1 MECEKLL
8 QAVIDHGGGEV
19 RVGQS
24 EMVQAIDTTFTRGAR
39 ILVEAGTGTGKSL
52 GYLVPAISR
61 ILRSQ
66 ATVVV
71 STATLA
77 LQNQLIKHDIPQV
90 LAALPTSDQIQV
102 RTQVVKGWNNYLCL
116 RKFHDDGDGPQEEKL
131 EVDFSTA
138 SSSKLGREAIK
149 LRDWAQKTGD
159 GDRDNVDFPV
169 SNVIWSGFST
179 SSLECLGETCVYVSD
194 CFAQQARLESKSANL
209 IVTNHT
215 ILGLYAAGNTNL
227 LPDFDYLILDEGHEI
242 TNRVTAAL
250 SQEFELSEIN
260 HLARQLQ
267 TLGVAAGD
275 LSEIKSMAEE
285 LMDSLSPGVINCND
299 SQYFTVLV
307 PAIQKL
313 TTRLNRLH
321 DQFSTLANKPDKASV
336 KSLLSDL
343 IQKLQALCLVGDG
356 QVLWV
361 RGEGQFPKL
370 VLSPLEIGGILNNSL
385 WQEKSVAITSAT
397 LRVNGSFEAV
407 GRSFGVSNL
416 AEFATDFVSGEVR
429 AWSSLKVDSPFDY
442 AKQGILYVPTYE
454 GNKIDIA
461 EQLAQMEQ
469 LILASG
475 GRTLGLFTSLS
486 AAKIAAEAL
495 RELVP
500 FEIFCQG
507 EQSVGS
513 LIQEFQVA
521 ETSCLFGTLSLWQG
535 VNVPGEACRLV
546 IIDKLPFP
554 RPDDPIK
561 SARSNFVKSRGGN
574 GFMQVYAT
582 EAAILLAQGAG
593 RLIRTVS
600 DRGVVAILDKRIHE
614 SRYSSYM
621 KKSLPSFW
629 QTRDLQVVLHAISR
643 LNE

>member
-1 MECEKLL
+1 MECGKLL
-8 QAVIDHGGGEV
+8 QAVIDHSGGEV
-19 RVGQS
+19 RFGQS
-24 EMVQAIDTTFTRGAR
+24 EMAQAIDTTFARRAR

-52 GYLVPAISR
+52 GYLVPAVSR
-61 ILRSQ
+61 ILSSE

-90 LAALPTSDQIQV
+90 LAALPASDQIRV
-102 RTQVVKGWNNYLCL
+102 KTQVVKGWNNYLCL
-116 RKFHDDGDGPQEEKL
+116 RKFHNDNDGPQKEEL
-131 EVDFSTA
+131 EVDSSVA
-138 SSSKLGREAIK
+138 SGSKLGREAMK

-169 SNVIWSGFST
+169 SNLVWSGFST
-179 SSLECLGETCVYVSD
+179 SSLECLGETCVYIAD
-194 CFAQQARLESKSANL
+194 CFPQQARFESKSANL
-209 IVTNHT
+209 IVTNHS

-227 LPDFDYLILDEGHEI
+227 LPEFDYLILDEGHEI
-242 TNRVTAAL
+242 TNRVTNAL

-260 HLARQLQ
+260 HLTRQLQ
-267 TLGVAAGD
+267 SLGVAAKD
-275 LSEIKSMAEE
+275 LSEVRSIAEKLLE
-285 LMDSLSPGVINCND
+285 SLIPGVINCND

-307 PAIQKL
+307 AALQNL
-313 TTRLNRLH
+313 ATRLNRIH
-321 DQFSTLANKPDKASV
+321 DQFSTLANKPDKASI

-343 IQKLQALCLVGDG
+343 IQKLQSLCLVGDG

-361 RGEGQFPKL
+361 QGEGQFPKL

-397 LRVNGSFEAV
+397 LRVNGSFTAV
-407 GRSFGVSNL
+407 GRSFGVGNL
-416 AEFATDFVSGEVR
+416 TEFSGALVPGEQH
-429 AWSSLKVDSPFDY
+429 AWSSLEVESPFDY
-442 AKQGILYVPTYE
+442 AKQGILYVPTYL
-454 GNKIDIA
+454 GNKFDLA

-469 LILASG
+469 LILANG

-486 AAKIAAEAL
+486 AAKTAAEAL
-495 RELVP
+495 RESLP

-513 LIQEFQVA
+513 LIQEFQAA

-535 VNVPGEACRLV
+535 VNVPGDACRLV

-561 SARSNFVKSRGGN
+561 SARSNFVKRHGGN
-574 GFMQVYAT
+574 GFMEVYAT
-582 EAAILLAQGAG
+582 EAAILLAQGTG

-614 SRYSSYM
+614 SKYSSYM
-621 KKSLPSFW
+621 KKSLPNFW
-629 QTRDLQVVLHAISR
+629 QSRDLQVVLQAISR
-643 LNE
+643 LND